1 MYQFIATKERR
12 VRELKQKNVVQDF
25 EGEKKRKIPVMVHW
39 KKLRWKMGTGRVCDE
54 KKSLGE

>member
-1 MYQFIATKERR
+1 M
-12 VRELKQKNVVQDF
+12 RELKQKNVVQDF
-25 EGEKKRKIPVMVHW
+25 EGEKKRKIPVTVHW